1 MIKYNKKFMY
11 MSFAIYII
19 LLILVVIFKWTN
31 YIAAQEC
38 IIIYRKLNLAQ
49 RFFACKQSFIGFD
62 FFDIIL
68 NIILFLPMSLCF
80 TLLFQKK
87 HFILLIGIACS
98 FIFEISQFFTCIGM
112 FNIFD
117 IIGNATGCVLGY
129 VLFLFFEKIINK
141 RFVDTINIVIIV
153 AGVPLCIYA
162 IVMTIINFHYY
173 L

>member
-1 MIKYNKKFMY
+1 MINYNKKLIY
-11 MSFAIYII
+11 ISFAVYMI
-19 LLILVVIFKWTN
+19 LLVWVIIFKWSN

-38 IIIYRKLNLAQ
+38 IITFRKLDLAE
-49 RFFACKQSFIGFD
+49 RFLTCQQSFIGFN
-62 FFDIIL
+62 FVDIVL
-68 NIILFLPMSLCF
+68 NSILFLPMGLFFS
-80 TLLFQKK
+80 LLFKK
-87 HFILLIGIACS
+87 EYFVLLIGTAFS

-141 RFVDTINIVIIV
+141 RFVDIINIVIIV
-153 AGVPLCIYA
+153 VGVPLCIYA
-162 IVMTIINFHYY
+162 IVMTTINFHYY

>member
-1 MIKYNKKFMY
+1 MINYNKKLIY
-11 MSFAIYII
+11 ISFAVYMI
-19 LLILVVIFKWTN
+19 LLVWVIIFKWSN

-38 IIIYRKLNLAQ
+38 IITFRKLDLAK
-49 RFFACKQSFIGFD
+49 RFFVCKQTFIGFD

-68 NIILFLPMSLCF
+68 NTILFLPMSLCF

-98 FIFEISQFFTCIGM
+98 FIFEISQFFTCVGM

-153 AGVPLCIYA
+153 VGVPLCIYA
-162 IVMTIINFHYY
+162 IVMTTINFHYY